1 STREEVRALNAAA
14 QKTRAQRKELDL
26 QQPHTR
32 LSDGLEA
39 SIDDTILTRSN
50 DYELV
55 TSAGDVVRNGQRWM
69 VESFTADGSAQVRRL
84 DDTSATVTLSSDYLR
99 DSAQLGYASTGHS
112 AQGATVVVTAL
123 LQRLAAVRG

>member
-1 STREEVRALNAAA
+1 VGALNAAA

-39 SIDDTILTRSN
+39 YIDDTILTRSN

-69 VESFTADGSAQVRRL
+69 GEAVTADGAAQVRRV
-84 DDTSATVTLSSDYLR
+84 DDTSAPVTLSSDYLR
-99 DSAQLGYASTGHS
+99 DHAQLDYASAGPSAQA
-112 AQGATVVVTAL
+112 
-123 LQRLAAVRG
+123 RP